1 MPLELYA
8 SKDLS
13 QPLLCEITEFLDS
26 QETSHLFQFPQWNA
40 GGAKFA
46 LLREGGAIRWFGTFG
61 THSPLG
67 SSLLGLSLPWMRA
80 VIANRGPVCDDN
92 RLWPTATEEFIKQM
106 RLEGMTYCEVIPDW
120 VQTTES
126 NAEKNLRDSGWQG
139 LGEERSSL
147 RLDLTKS
154 DDEIFANFRKNSR
167 YEIRRAERLGV
178 SVVPASADV
187 QIEEF
192 LTLHARVAVRKGFL
206 AEAPEDLRGAIR
218 WLIGADSRGALL
230 LAKAENQVY
239 GGAVIGRAGKRC
251 WYVWGAAEKHEQ
263 FNVGHILQWRAL
275 LWAKSHGCREYDFG
289 GYTPGATSGPAWF
302 KAGFGGTVV
311 RFVRPHR
318 KIIRRGY
325 YRSFEL
331 IFRMRELS
339 RRPVLPRLVR
349 NELPSR
355 ISATPA
361 EK

>member
-1 MPLELYA
+1 MSLELYA
-8 SKDLS
+8 GKDLS
-13 QPLLCEITEFLDS
+13 EPLLGEITEFLDS

-40 GGAKFA
+40 GGARFA

-67 SSLLGLSLPWMRA
+67 SSVHWMRA
-80 VIANRGPVCDDN
+80 VVANRGPVCDDK
-92 RLWPTATEEFIKQM
+92 RLWQTATEEFIAQM

-120 VQTTES
+120 VQTPDS
-126 NAEKNLRDSGWQG
+126 NAKNHLRDSGWQG

-147 RLDLTKS
+147 RLDLTNC
-154 DDEIFANFRKNSR
+154 DDAIFANFRKNSR

-178 SVVPASADV
+178 SVVPASTDV
-187 QIEEF
+187 HIEEF

-218 WLIGADSRGALL
+218 WLIGADSRGSLL
-230 LAKAENQVY
+230 LARAQNQVY

-251 WYVWGAAEKHEQ
+251 WYVWGAADKHEQ

-311 RFVRPHR
+311 HFVRPHR
-318 KIIRRGY
+318 KVIRRGY
-325 YRSFEL
+325 YRTFEWIL
-331 IFRMRELS
+331 RMRELI
-339 RRPVLPRLVR
+339 RRRWVLPSLVR
-349 NELPSR
+349 NDLPPS
-355 ISATPA
+355 ISTNPA
-361 EK
+361 DR

>member
-1 MPLELYA
+1 MSLKLYA

-13 QPLLCEITEFLDS
+13 EPLLCEINEFLDS

-40 GGAKFA
+40 GRARFA
-46 LLREGGAIRWFGTFG
+46 LLREGKTIRWFGSFG

-67 SSLLGLSLPWMRA
+67 SSVPWIRA
-80 VIANRGPVCDDN
+80 VVVNRGPVCDDH
-92 RLWPTATEEFIKQM
+92 RLWHTATEEFIKQM
-106 RLEGMTYCEVIPDW
+106 RLEGITYCETIPDW
-120 VQTTES
+120 VQTS
-126 NAEKNLRDSGWQG
+126 GSSAENNLQDSGWQG

-147 RLDLTKS
+147 RLDLTKGS
-154 DDEIFANFRKNSR
+154 DEIFANLRKNSR

-178 SVVPASADV
+178 SVVLASTDV
-187 QIEEF
+187 DIEEF

-206 AEAPEDLRGAIR
+206 AQAPEDLRVAIR
-218 WLIGADSRGALL
+218 WLIDADSRGALL
-230 LAKAENQVY
+230 LARAENQIY

-251 WYVWGAAEKHEQ
+251 WYVWGAADKHEQ

-275 LWAKSHGCREYDFG
+275 MWAKSHGCREYDFG

-318 KIIRRGY
+318 KVIRRGY
-325 YRSFEL
+325 YRTFEL
-331 IFRMRELS
+331 IFRMRELGT
-339 RRPVLPRLVR
+339 RLCVLPRLAR
-349 NELPSR
+349 NELPARNS
-355 ISATPA
+355 TNPA

>member
-8 SKDLS
+8 GKDLS
-13 QPLLCEITEFLDS
+13 QPLLGEITEFLDS

-40 GGAKFA
+40 GGARVA

-67 SSLLGLSLPWMRA
+67 SSVPWMRA
-80 VIANRGPVCDDN
+80 VVANRGPVCDDN
-92 RLWPTATEEFIKQM
+92 RLWQTATEEFIAHM
-106 RLEGMTYCEVIPDW
+106 RVEGMTYCEVFPDW
-120 VQTTES
+120 VQTPDS
-126 NAEKNLRDSGWQG
+126 IAENHLRDSGWQG

-147 RLDLTKS
+147 RLELTKS

-187 QIEEF
+187 HIEEF
-192 LTLHARVAVRKGFL
+192 LMLHARVAVRKGFL
-206 AEAPEDLRGAIR
+206 AEAPDDLRGPIR

-230 LAKAENQVY
+230 LARAENQVY

-251 WYVWGAAEKHEQ
+251 WYVWGAADKHEQ
-263 FNVGHILQWRAL
+263 FNVGHILQWKAL

-318 KIIRRGY
+318 KVIRRGY
-325 YRSFEL
+325 YRTFDWIS
-331 IFRMRELS
+331 RMRELS
-339 RRPVLPRLVR
+339 RRRWVLPTFVR
-349 NELPSR
+349 NEFPAPTS
-355 ISATPA
+355 TNPA